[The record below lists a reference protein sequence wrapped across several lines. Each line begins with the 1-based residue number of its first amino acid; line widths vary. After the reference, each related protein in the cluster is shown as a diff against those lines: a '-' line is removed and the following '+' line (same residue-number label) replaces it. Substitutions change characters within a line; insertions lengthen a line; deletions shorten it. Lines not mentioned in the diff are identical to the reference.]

1 MGKRDTK
8 TKPTISG
15 KSFEEVRRDLLRRAL
30 TLKTRILQKY
40 DDLYTRSSMDHV
52 RFMLEG
58 LKKEEDQ
65 DTLLI
70 KKALETGVI
79 EDDGNDV
86 EEAANFQMLDHL
98 IRKTLPET
106 NPNDLKSVLL
116 AAIKTTDDVH
126 NLFELMSTEYSGTSL
141 DSVLRN
147 LADHEKVK
155 KERLSELYD
164 DLVNKDYW

>member
-1 MGKRDTK
+1 
-8 TKPTISG
+8 
-15 KSFEEVRRDLLRRAL
+15 
-30 TLKTRILQKY
+30 
-40 DDLYTRSSMDHV
+40 
-52 RFMLEG
+52 
-58 LKKEEDQ
+58 
-65 DTLLI
+65 
-70 KKALETGVI
+70 
-79 EDDGNDV
+79 
-86 EEAANFQMLDHL
+86 
-98 IRKTLPET
+98 
-106 NPNDLKSVLL
+106 LKSVLL